1 MTASNVEASF
11 LQVVTDIYRKK
22 RQKQQEA
29 AGTAGPAAVAASSG
43 GTVDVNIKTDATK
56 KQQCC

>member
-1 MTASNVEASF
+1 MEASF